1 MLANFS
7 KSVLEQGGNI
17 IPLLI
22 PSSETNGTGLFNP
35 SVFND
40 DGNLIVNIRHCQY
53 TLYHC
58 ENEQKFPARW
68 GGPLHYLNP
77 ENDISLTTTNFLCTL
92 NDDFT
97 VKKYNK
103 VNMMNLSKPMWE
115 FIGLE
120 DGRLVKWDNK
130 LYLSGVRRDTETTG
144 IGRIELSELNI
155 TKDSVIEISR
165 NRISPPN
172 NANSYCEKNW
182 MPIIDKPYQYV
193 KWTNPTEVV
202 KVDLNTNTSTTLT
215 LKNNKLNLPRDIRG
229 GSQVIPW
236 GDYYIAITHE
246 VDLWF
251 TERQQKDAR
260 YYHRFIVWDKDFN
273 IVHVTEDFNIMSAH
287 IEFVCGIAKHNNQLV
302 VSFGYQDNGAYIL
315 TIPENIINQI
325 INNGTFN

>member
-97 VKKYNK
+97 VKKYSK

-120 DGRLVKWDNK
+120 DGRLVKWDDK

-144 IGRIELSELNI
+144 IGRIELSELNVN
-155 TKDSVIEISR
+155 KDSVIEISR
-165 NRISPPN
+165 NRI
-172 NANSYCEKNW
+172 
-182 MPIIDKPYQYV
+182 
-193 KWTNPTEVV
+193 
-202 KVDLNTNTSTTLT
+202 
-215 LKNNKLNLPRDIRG
+215 
-229 GSQVIPW
+229 
-236 GDYYIAITHE
+236 
-246 VDLWF
+246 F
-251 TERQQKDAR
+251 
-260 YYHRFIVWDKDFN
+260 
-273 IVHVTEDFNIMSAH
+273 
-287 IEFVCGIAKHNNQLV
+287 
-302 VSFGYQDNGAYIL
+302 
-315 TIPENIINQI
+315 
-325 INNGTFN
+325 